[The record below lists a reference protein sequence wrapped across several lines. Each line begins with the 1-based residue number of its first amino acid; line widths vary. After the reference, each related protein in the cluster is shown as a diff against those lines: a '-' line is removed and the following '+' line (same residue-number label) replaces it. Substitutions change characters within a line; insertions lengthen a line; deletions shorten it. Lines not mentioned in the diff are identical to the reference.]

1 MLYEQEKEFSV
12 TEAMQNIQEVN
23 NDKSKHFKDST
34 MELPHYYLTHLK
46 DWEKRFWLFGQIRS
60 LENEY
65 RLDHFAFDFDEFCQ
79 FVNSTGLDFSPVK
92 EDGTNH
98 FDFSLYYDY
107 RLIAQSREIDWM
119 RERKGEYLRNIP
131 YEAFGSAQ
139 TFLETEVG
147 QKEFPSLRDTVDQ
160 DLAKEKKIYTQENYE
175 RLIGLVEKMRNS
187 RDYTFEHFVK
197 HFIPVEDQEIFASLV
212 KWLRKRDKKYFKDSI
227 DRYLIYVKSDEREK
241 QWVIE
246 HIDEIPSSILK
257 NWGKLDNYLYTYYQI
272 KSQSVRLELVH
283 YGLEEYQRRFNRES
297 LEVVKDLEKKK
308 QNDDDPFEGIE
319 NLQDKLAYYLECIQC
334 AKKQL
339 PEEQKA
345 ELDLIISWLIS
356 FKKNKESLL
365 STVSTMKKELVDTKQ
380 ALLLIS
386 TFLRLADSLT
396 GIQEFYDYAEKRF
409 SISREKQRRLIK
421 KFLQKEND
429 SELNEVYR
437 LARTKMKEL
446 QYAKQRESQKIR
458 FQERKEKLINE
469 FGEKAIAVMSQFVEA
484 DEDTITKFCS
494 HTDIERNEF
503 DFLRKLCRQVDVEIS
518 ELVDQKTRLAAVK
531 FLHNMR
537 RIVCEVSADIVK
549 CNREKVPYDVFK
561 HFETYGYDPSLIAQI
576 AGRLGNLSNEKQ
588 IIVNYMAK
596 NKELFKPLS
605 NTEITTM
612 ERSSLGLI
620 GGRIC
625 LKDQMINFNVNEFQ
639 QALNI
644 LNEKNIPIT
653 KGTLFVSLKQVKNK
667 QNQNGFQK
675 RIRPKI

>member
-1 MLYEQEKEFSV
+1 MLNGQEKEFSV
-12 TEAMQNIQEVN
+12 AEAIQNIQEVD
-23 NDKSKHFKDST
+23 NDKSKHFKDSA
-34 MELPHYYLTHLK
+34 MESPHYYLTHLK
-46 DWEKRFWLFGQIRS
+46 DWEKRFWLFNQIQS
-60 LENEY
+60 LENKY
-65 RLDHFAFDFDEFCQ
+65 RLDHFAFDFDDFCH
-79 FVNSTGLDFSPVK
+79 FVNSTGLDFSAIK
-92 EDGTNH
+92 EDGTSN

-107 RLIAQSREIDWM
+107 RLIAKSHEIGWM
-119 RERKGEYLRNIP
+119 KRRKWEYLMNIP
-131 YEAFGSAQ
+131 YETFGSAQ
-139 TFLETEVG
+139 TFLETEIG
-147 QKEFPSLRDTVDQ
+147 QNEFPTLKRTVDQ
-160 DLAKEKKIYTQENYE
+160 ILALEKKIYTKENYE

-197 HFIPVEDQEIFASLV
+197 HFVPVEDQVIFGSLV
-212 KWLRKRDKKYFKDSI
+212 DWLRNRDKKYFKDSI
-227 DRYLIYVKSDEREK
+227 DHHFTYVKSNEREK

-257 NWGKLDNYLYTYYQI
+257 NWGKLDNYLYTHYQI
-272 KSQSVRLELVH
+272 RSKSVRLELVH

-308 QNDDDPFEGIE
+308 QNEDDPFEGIE
-319 NLQDKLAYYLECIQC
+319 NLQEKLAYYLEYIQC

-339 PEEQKA
+339 PEEQTA
-345 ELDLIISWLIS
+345 ELDSIISWLIS
-356 FKKNKESLL
+356 FKANKESLL
-365 STVSTMKKELVDTKQ
+365 SAVSTMKKELIETKQ

-409 SISREKQRRLIK
+409 SISCEKQRRLLRQ
-421 KFLQKEND
+421 FLQKEND
-429 SELNEVYR
+429 PELKEVYH

-446 QYAKQRESQKIR
+446 QYAKQSESQKIR
-458 FQERKEKLINE
+458 FQERKKILINE
-469 FGEKAIAVMSQFVEA
+469 FGEKAIAVMSQFVDA
-484 DEDTITKFCS
+484 DEDTITKFCL
-494 HTDIERNEF
+494 HTDIERKEF

-518 ELVDQKTRLAAVK
+518 ELVDQKTRVTTAK
-531 FLHNMR
+531 FLRNMR
-537 RIVCEVSADIVK
+537 RMVCEVSADIVK

-561 HFETYGYDPSLIAQI
+561 HFETYGYAPSFIAQM
-576 AGRLGNLSNEKQ
+576 AGSLGNLSNEKQ

-605 NTEITTM
+605 DTEITTM
-612 ERSSLGLI
+612 KRSSIGLI
-620 GGRIC
+620 GSRIC
-625 LKDQMINFNVNEFQ
+625 LRDQVINFNVNEFQ